1 MNPEESLAI
10 HPSSYKTVLE
20 EIFHYKPEKYIKN
33 PEPVTV
39 YHITDHDFEVHTPE
53 GRVEGKKGDFL
64 VRNSDGSMYPADF
77 LVFLNNYVAYV
88 EAPDIDSEPI

>member
-53 GRVEGKKGDFL
+53 GRVEGKKRRL
-64 VRNSDGSMYPADF
+64 LGSQF
-77 LVFLNNYVAYV
+77 RRFNV
-88 EAPDIDSEPI
+88 SC